1 MFCSLQVIV
10 VAFKN
15 RKLPLPESNE
25 ELYEVYEEATLEKIA
40 HTNQMRWLLVYY
52 TLHTTCSKFMVNSLH
67 NNATLTHPN
76 NVV

>member
-15 RKLPLPESNE
+15 RKLPLPESDE

-40 HTNQMRWLLVYY
+40 HTNQMRWLLGLY
-52 TLHTTCSKFMVNSLH
+52 TLHTC
-67 NNATLTHPN
+67 
-76 NVV
+76 